1 MRTYIVLALM
11 LDYSVNL
18 LLLLASARMS
28 GSFCRFFRCV
38 LGGFVGTAYSVLCF
52 ESSLWFLSNLLWRTV
67 FVALTAFASFGLSAD
82 AVRPGIFYALLRMAM
97 DGLIGDYGAITQT
110 LWAFLLMGVCLYAVY
125 GRHKGRYVPVEL
137 CYGGKTVR
145 CVALRDTG
153 NTLTDPMT
161 GRSVLVADV
170 DVARHL
176 LGLTAQQLRKPV
188 EAMGLMQGLQLI
200 PYKTVSGS
208 GQMMLAIMVP
218 KATVGGRKQRL
229 LVAFSSEKLDEKG
242 LFQALIG
249 GMV

>member
-1 MRTYIVLALM
+1 MRTYIALALM
-11 LDYSVNL
+11 LDYVVNL

-28 GSFCRFFRCV
+28 GSFCRFLRCA
-38 LGGFVGTAYSVLCF
+38 LGSMVGTVYGMLCSVP
-52 ESSLWFLSNLLWRTV
+52 SLWFLSNLLWRTV
-67 FVALTAFASFGLSAD
+67 FVALTGIATFGLTAD

-97 DGLIGDYGAITQT
+97 DALTGDYGAFTQT
-110 LWAFLLMGVCLYAVY
+110 LWALILMGVCLYAVY
-125 GRHKGRYVPVEL
+125 GQHKGRYVPIEL

-153 NTLTDPMT
+153 NTLRDPMT
-161 GRSVLVADV
+161 GRGVLVADA
-170 DVARHL
+170 DIAGRL
-176 LGLTAQQLRKPV
+176 LGLTAQQLRRPV
-188 EAMGLMQGLQLI
+188 ETIGHTQGLQLI

-208 GQMMLAIMVP
+208 GQMMLAVSVP

>member
-1 MRTYIVLALM
+1 MRTYIALALM
-11 LDYSVNL
+11 LDYIVNL

-28 GSFCRFFRCV
+28 GSFCRFFRCA
-38 LGGFVGTAYSVLCF
+38 LGSLVGTVYGVLCF
-52 ESSLWFLSNLLWRTV
+52 VPSLWFLSNLLWRTV
-67 FVALTAFASFGLSAD
+67 FVAITALVTFGLSKD

-97 DGLIGDYGAITQT
+97 DGLTGDYGQFTQT

-137 CYGGKTVR
+137 HYGGKTVQ

-153 NTLTDPMT
+153 NTLKDPMT
-161 GRSVLVADV
+161 GRGVLVADA
-170 DVARHL
+170 DVAQRL
-176 LGLTAQQLRKPV
+176 LGLTVQQLRRPV
-188 EAMGLMQGLQLI
+188 EAIGLMQGLQLI

-208 GQMMLAIMVP
+208 GQMMLAISVP
-218 KATVGGRKQRL
+218 KATVAGRKQRL